1 METPKD
7 KLISIKK
14 IVLYSVIGLIFC
26 LIISSVVT
34 SYSMSSEVDIYAQ
47 TTVNVSENLGTKS
60 QAELL
65 RLIQG
70 NELRT
75 NKLMHGLRSDIV
87 YNGMVTGVICLFVMF
102 LFTIIFYKKISYY
115 SDYKMID
122 ERYVL
127 FLFKQS
133 SLVTNLSG
141 IIDEAVKINTIVAGQ
156 LNGVSDT
163 TETAAM
169 DIMANLGDIDSKI
182 IGLTDELEFL
192 VNSVKVIKQDSD
204 SEIKLVQQ
212 SLNEMANSMNIKKEE
227 ASRHKDKI
235 DDVLNKTES
244 LRDLTQLVKK
254 IASQTNLLALN
265 AAIEASRAGEHGRGF
280 AVVADEVRKL
290 SANSDQAAQQI
301 QTGIEKVLSTV
312 EMHMSS
318 MTQVEKSCD
327 IKNLD
332 GFSKQLGS
340 VVEINS
346 RYDEFSEK
354 LLVTLAERVD
364 DISRSVSSTLGN
376 IQFQDITRQ
385 RLEQL
390 QNVSS
395 QASEYYNSVLQAMND
410 QNTLGTIEPFTA
422 DSFLSGYIMEG
433 QRIIHRKAS
442 GDRPTESENQPS
454 IELF

>member
-1 METPKD
+1 METPKAN
-7 KLISIKK
+7 LISIKK

-34 SYSMSSEVDIYAQ
+34 SYSMSSEVDNYAQ
-47 TTVNVSENLGTKS
+47 ITANVSENLGTKS
-60 QAELL
+60 KAELL
-65 RLIQG
+65 ELIQG

-75 NKLMHGLRSDIV
+75 NKLMHGLHSDIV
-87 YNGMVTGVICLFVMF
+87 HNAMVTGGISLFIVF
-102 LFTIIFYKKISYY
+102 LFTIIFYKKVSYY

-122 ERYVL
+122 ERDGL

-133 SLVTNLSG
+133 TLVTNLSG
-141 IIDEAVKINTIVAGQ
+141 IIDEAVKINTVVAGQ

-169 DIMANLGDIDSKI
+169 DIMTNLGDIDSKI
-182 IGLTDELEFL
+182 VGLTDELESL

-212 SLNEMANSMNIKKEE
+212 SLNEMANSMIIKKEE
-227 ASRHKDKI
+227 VSHHKDKI
-235 DDVLNKTES
+235 DDVLEKTGS

-265 AAIEASRAGEHGRGF
+265 AAIEAARAGEHGRGF

-312 EMHMSS
+312 ETHMSS
-318 MTQVEKSCD
+318 MTQGEKSCD
-327 IKNLD
+327 VKNLD
-332 GFSKQLGS
+332 GFSKQLGA

-354 LLVTLAERVD
+354 LLVTLAQRVD
-364 DISRSVSSTLGN
+364 DISESVSSTLGN

-395 QASEYYNSVLQAMND
+395 QASEYYTSVLQAMNS

-422 DSFLSGYIMEG
+422 DSFLSGYIMEE
-433 QRIIHRKAS
+433 QRIVHNQAA
-442 GDRPTESENQPS
+442 GDEATESENQPS
-454 IELF
+454 IQLF

>member
-1 METPKD
+1 METPKAN
-7 KLISIKK
+7 LISIKK

-26 LIISSVVT
+26 LIISSVLT

-47 TTVNVSENLGTKS
+47 ITTNVSENLGTKS
-60 QAELL
+60 KAELL
-65 RLIQG
+65 GLIQG
-70 NELRT
+70 NEQRT
-75 NKLMHGLRSDIV
+75 NKLMHGLHSDIV
-87 YNGMVTGVICLFVMF
+87 HKGLVTGGVSLFVVF
-102 LFTIIFYKKISYY
+102 LFTIIFYKKVSYY

-122 ERYVL
+122 EQEGL

-141 IIDEAVKINTIVAGQ
+141 IIDEAVKINTVVAGQ

-169 DIMANLGDIDSKI
+169 DIMTNLGDIDSKI
-182 IGLTDELEFL
+182 VGLTDEIEFL

-204 SEIKLVQQ
+204 SEINLVQQ
-212 SLNEMANSMNIKKEE
+212 SLNEMASSMLIKKEE
-227 ASRHKDKI
+227 VSHHKDKI
-235 DDVLNKTES
+235 DDVLEKTES

-265 AAIEASRAGEHGRGF
+265 AAIEAARAGEHGRGF

-301 QTGIEKVLSTV
+301 ETGIAKVLSTV
-312 EMHMSS
+312 EIHMTS
-318 MTQVEKSCD
+318 MTQGEASCD
-327 IKNLD
+327 VKNLAH
-332 GFSKQLGS
+332 FSKQLGS
-340 VVEINS
+340 VIEINS

-364 DISRSVSSTLGN
+364 DISESVASTLGN

-390 QNVSS
+390 QNVSL
-395 QASEYYNSVLQAMND
+395 QTNKYYNSVLQTMDD
-410 QNTLGTIEPFTA
+410 QNILGTIEPFTA
-422 DSFLSGYIMEG
+422 DSFLSGYNMEE
-433 QRIIHRKAS
+433 QRMVHNQAA
-442 GDRPTESENQPS
+442 GDETTESENQPS
-454 IELF
+454 IQLF